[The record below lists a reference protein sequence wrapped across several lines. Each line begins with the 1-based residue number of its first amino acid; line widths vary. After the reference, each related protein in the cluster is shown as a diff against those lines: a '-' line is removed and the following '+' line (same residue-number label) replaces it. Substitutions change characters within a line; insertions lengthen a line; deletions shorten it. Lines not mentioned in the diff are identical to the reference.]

1 MGSVSET
8 LAFMLIRRKLSKC
21 IASEDHV
28 TRSEHFQ
35 IGLVRSLFS
44 EIKINLTLLF
54 FWWRQLV
61 RPLREWLFSSSK
73 VKSEEVSGED
83 KLAIS
88 LTGLTKVAKQY
99 FLYPAKKLLL
109 YLG

>member
-8 LAFMLIRRKLSKC
+8 LAFMLIRRKF
-21 IASEDHV
+21 AV
-28 TRSEHFQ
+28 
-35 IGLVRSLFS
+35 
-44 EIKINLTLLF
+44 
-54 FWWRQLV
+54 
-61 RPLREWLFSSSK
+61 
-73 VKSEEVSGED
+73 
-83 KLAIS
+83 S